1 MRIRRVAAGLFL
13 CGAVCIFAHAQA
25 TADDP
30 DVLLKRALRYG
41 DLYNWAD
48 AASLFTQAEQIYI
61 ERGDSRNAL
70 YAHLGRL
77 RSTMEQLSLPEV
89 SEALGAELDKNPLL
103 QSDNELRLFCLMV
116 RGDIDGEID
125 AVPMRRDWEAAL
137 KVAQA
142 LRDKKWENRSSGE
155 LGFALFLEGDLAAAR
170 QKVAGALIGA
180 TMLQDTG
187 HKSAIWLR
195 SDMPSYNWVPTMTRS
210 DTSTRH

>member
-1 MRIRRVAAGLFL
+1 MSIRRVAAGLFL

-30 DVLLKRALRYG
+30 DVLLKQALHLG

-48 AASLFTQAEQIYI
+48 AASFFTQAEKLYSA
-61 ERGDSRNAL
+61 RGDSRNAL

-89 SEALGAELDKNPLL
+89 SEELGIELDKNPLL
-103 QSDNELRLFCLMV
+103 QSDNELKLFCLMV

-137 KVAQA
+137 KVAKV
-142 LRDKKWENRSSGE
+142 LGGKRSIKHTTGE
-155 LGFALFLEGDLAAAR
+155 IGFSLFL
-170 QKVAGALIGA
+170 
-180 TMLQDTG
+180 
-187 HKSAIWLR
+187 
-195 SDMPSYNWVPTMTRS
+195 
-210 DTSTRH
+210 